1 MATSVTLYLPL
12 STTIVLQSFANA
24 AWMQRVS
31 IRPEA
36 VLPPVTFQGQGYY
49 DTPIGQTTF
58 TTPAS
63 SQNPRGF
70 AVTVSV
76 DHSRNGG
83 QTWEASVVD
92 WAPCQVMY
100 YTLYTVASEDA
111 TNHTW
116 DDCTTYFSWS
126 TAPRVLQETHPHH
139 GSQKHP
145 QHHER
150 KEHV

>member
-12 STTIVLQSFANA
+12 STSIVLQSFANA
-24 AWMQRVS
+24 AWVQRVS

-36 VLPPVTFQGQGYY
+36 VISPITFQGQGYY

-63 SQNPRGF
+63 SPNPKGF

-83 QTWEASVVD
+83 QTWEPSVVD

-100 YTLYTVASEDA
+100 YNLYTVASEDA
-111 TNHTW
+111 TNNTW

-126 TAPRVLQETHPHH
+126 TAPKALNETRTHQE
-139 GSQKHP
+139 SQKHSEH
-145 QHHER
+145 QER
-150 KEHV
+150 KERA

>member
-12 STTIVLQSFANA
+12 STTVVLQSFANA
-24 AWMQRVS
+24 AWVQRVS

-36 VLPPVTFQGQGYY
+36 AISPITFQGQGYY
-49 DTPIGQTTF
+49 DTPIGQTSF

-63 SQNPRGF
+63 SQNPKGF

-100 YTLYTVASEDA
+100 YNLYTVASEDA
-111 TNHTW
+111 TNNTW

-126 TAPRVLQETHPHH
+126 TAPKELSETHMHQE
-139 GSQKHP
+139 SQKHP
-145 QHHER
+145 EHQER
-150 KEHV
+150 KERA

>member
-24 AWMQRVS
+24 AWVQRVS
-31 IRPEA
+31 MRPEA
-36 VLPPVTFQGQGYY
+36 GISPVTFQGQGYY

-58 TTPAS
+58 TTPAH

-76 DHSRNGG
+76 DHSRDGG
-83 QTWEASVVD
+83 QSWEASVVN

-100 YTLYTVASEDA
+100 YNLSTVASEDA
-111 TNHTW
+111 TNNTW

-126 TAPRVLQETHPHH
+126 TAPNVFHETHTHQENH
-139 GSQKHP
+139 KHLE
-145 QHHER
+145 QQGR
-150 KEHV
+150 KERA

>member
-1 MATSVTLYLPL
+1 MATSVTIYLPL

-24 AWMQRVS
+24 AWVQRVS

-36 VLPPVTFQGQGYY
+36 VVPPITFQGQGYY

-63 SQNPRGF
+63 SHNPRGF

-100 YTLYTVASEDA
+100 YNLSTVASEDA
-111 TNHTW
+111 TNTTW

-126 TAPRVLQETHPHH
+126 TAPKPLHETYTHQE
-139 GSQKHP
+139 SQKH
-145 QHHER
+145 HEHRER
-150 KEHV
+150 KEQA

>member
-24 AWMQRVS
+24 AWAQRVS

-36 VLPPVTFQGQGYY
+36 VISPITFQGQGYY
-49 DTPIGQTTF
+49 DTPIGQTSF

-63 SQNPRGF
+63 SQNPKGF
-70 AVTVSV
+70 AVTISV
-76 DHSRNGG
+76 DHSRDGG
-83 QTWEASVVD
+83 KTWEASVVD

-100 YTLYTVASEDA
+100 YSLYTVASEDA
-111 TNHTW
+111 TNNTW

-126 TAPRVLQETHPHH
+126 TAPQKLNETPAHREGHRHPEHKE
-139 GSQKHP
+139 GSA
-145 QHHER
+145 R
-150 KEHV
+150 A